1 MVKIAENPQIIHKD
15 RYYLWSYIPDST
27 GRYSRVTKTLL
38 FRKHICGIPFY
49 TRLHAKRMMV
59 YKLGVDSLSEVKIVS
74 GKKLLKE
81 GIEFLPK
88 AALKQVWYKNKLWN
102 IKKWIFPPDYAY
114 NKHRRR
120 RFSTRMIHILKK
132 YGKKRFN
139 QELIRAYYG
148 YRIGFKFSYKNLKR
162 YQINSALVPEIC
174 KALSIPKRDIKV
186 LWKGGNSLYYRGS
199 ITPFLK
205 KGTPQYEALYP
216 KIKKGD
222 KKGSVGRIS
231 HILNNLERMPDTEF
245 VRKRLE
251 EPARISRLRAS
262 GEIP

>member
-1 MVKIAENPQIIHKD
+1 
-15 RYYLWSYIPDST
+15 
-27 GRYSRVTKTLL
+27 
-38 FRKHICGIPFY
+38 
-49 TRLHAKRMMV
+49 MV

-216 KIKKGD
+216 KIKRVIKRGLWDEFLTSLTISKGCPIPNLSEKNLKKQLEYRGFVPLEKYPKYNPD
-222 KKGSVGRIS
+222 KYCYIMANRLIEGKEYIYPAKFTHNYKLMKKGFPIF
-231 HILNNLERMPDTEF
+231 IKNLP
-245 VRKRLE
+245 
-251 EPARISRLRAS
+251 
-262 GEIP
+262 